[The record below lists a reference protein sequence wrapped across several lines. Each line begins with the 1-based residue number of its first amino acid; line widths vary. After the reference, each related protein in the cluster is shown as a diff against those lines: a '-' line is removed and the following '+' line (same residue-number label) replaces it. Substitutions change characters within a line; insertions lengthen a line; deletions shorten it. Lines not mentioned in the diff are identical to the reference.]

1 MGQPNIL
8 RNLLSEC
15 LPHKLALLACTQ
27 QSKEHLGL
35 ELEMKGEITIH
46 VTEIQRFIREYY
58 QQVHANKLDK
68 LEEMNKFLKILQ
80 PSRTES

>member
-1 MGQPNIL
+1 MMFDAKKVKDDI
-8 RNLLSEC
+8 
-15 LPHKLALLACTQ
+15 
-27 QSKEHLGL
+27 
-35 ELEMKGEITIH
+35 
-46 VTEIQRFIREYY
+46 VRFIRDYY

>member
-1 MGQPNIL
+1 
-8 RNLLSEC
+8 
-15 LPHKLALLACTQ
+15 
-27 QSKEHLGL
+27 
-35 ELEMKGEITIH
+35 MKGEITIR

>member
-1 MGQPNIL
+1 
-8 RNLLSEC
+8 
-15 LPHKLALLACTQ
+15 
-27 QSKEHLGL
+27 
-35 ELEMKGEITIH
+35 MKGEITIH

-58 QQVHANKLDK
+58 QQVRANKLDK